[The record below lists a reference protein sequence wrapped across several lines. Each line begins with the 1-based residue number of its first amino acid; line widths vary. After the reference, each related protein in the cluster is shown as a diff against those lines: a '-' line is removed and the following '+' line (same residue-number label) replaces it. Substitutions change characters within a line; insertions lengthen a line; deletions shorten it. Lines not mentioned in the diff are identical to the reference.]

1 MTATPLLQSVVLAF
15 GLCSAA
21 HASMV
26 GGWWGGSWKCNI
38 DGRPARMNWAAVDDS
53 ESSCDG
59 DTCTSTSGAKWSG
72 KFSDNGSRWVP
83 LRDAREGSKGGVF
96 FRHAD
101 GNQWYLAK
109 PVGGKAQ
116 GYTTWQGKRYPLA
129 CTRT

>member
-1 MTATPLLQSVVLAF
+1 MPTTPIPKALFLALS
-15 GLCSAA
+15 LCAA
-21 HASMV
+21 AQASTV

-38 DGRPARMNWAAVDDS
+38 DGRPARMTWVPASDS
-53 ESSCDG
+53 ETRCDG
-59 DTCTSTSGAKWSG
+59 ETCTATSGAKWSG

-83 LRDAREGSKGGVF
+83 LRDAQEGSKGGVF

-109 PVGGKAQ
+109 PAGGKSQ